1 MDAIFT
7 SIGHTDEHMNAQEP
21 YKKIKNPETADQA
34 RVDIAKLVQEL
45 GKIAWDLK
53 WAMPATSEKI
63 LVTIKENKKPENLFP
78 RL

>member
-45 GKIAWDLK
+45 GKIAG
-53 WAMPATSEKI
+53 TSNGQCQLRARKY
-63 LVTIKENKKPENLFP
+63 L
-78 RL
+78 